1 MHFYFYFNI
10 DLPVICRGQCCI
22 ILRMTTNARIDHL
35 ERLLEVVRGLTTAP
49 DLDSFLQTIIAEAS
63 EMTDSELASI
73 LEYDEDAQELRFLS
87 MPWFDR
93 EALRPMGVP
102 LDGSV
107 AGLVFR
113 KKQPLV
119 IQDTR
124 ADTRHFKTVDR
135 VTKHATNSLVAVPL
149 IVRGQVVGVLEALN
163 KRDDEHY
170 TEEDITILETL
181 GALAAQ
187 AMRNVA
193 LDRKVKE
200 TSIELAELE
209 RLKTDFI
216 AITSHELRTP
226 LGLILGHAT
235 FLRELAG
242 EEYVSQL
249 DAIVKNASRLK
260 EIVENLSSVDNV
272 QTGAARVRSHRVSM
286 TKIVEDVV
294 LTFQDDARFRNI
306 TLTSDAGGSDR
317 SIEADGVKINIALSN
332 LVKNALHFT
341 DSGGTVTIR
350 VEEDDGYMKVSVSD
364 TGVGIPA
371 RDLQKLF
378 DRFFQVEEHLTRKHG
393 GMGLGLSVAK
403 NMIELHGGRIWVES
417 EEGKGSTFTF
427 LLPIGNTEETEEST
441 NPFVV

>member
-1 MHFYFYFNI
+1 
-10 DLPVICRGQCCI
+10 
-22 ILRMTTNARIDHL
+22 MTTNARIDHL

-49 DLDSFLQTIIAEAS
+49 DLESFLQTIIAEAS

-113 KKQPLV
+113 KRQPLV

-124 ADTRHFKTVDR
+124 ADIRHFKTVDR
-135 VTKHATNSLVAVPL
+135 VTKHATKSLVAVPL
-149 IVRGQVVGVLEALN
+149 IVRGEVVGVLEALN

-187 AMRNVA
+187 AMKNVS
-193 LDRKVKE
+193 LNRKVKAAD
-200 TSIELAELE
+200 IELKELE

-242 EEYVSQL
+242 EEHFNQL
-249 DAIVKNASRLK
+249 DAIVKNAARLK

-272 QTGAARVRSHRVSM
+272 QNGAARVRSHKVSLA
-286 TKIVEDVV
+286 KIAEDVV
-294 LTFQDDARFRNI
+294 LTFQDEAKSKNI
-306 TLTSDAGGSDR
+306 TLTSNAGDSNHYID
-317 SIEADGVKINIALSN
+317 ADGVKINIALSN

-341 DSGGTVTIR
+341 DSGGTVTIDAK
-350 VEEDDGYMKVSVSD
+350 EEEGYMEVSVTD
-364 TGVGIPA
+364 TGIGIPA

-427 LLPIGNTEETEEST
+427 LLPIGGTDVQEKSVG
-441 NPFVV
+441 PFVE

>member
-1 MHFYFYFNI
+1 
-10 DLPVICRGQCCI
+10 
-22 ILRMTTNARIDHL
+22 MTTERIDHL

-49 DLDSFLQTIIAEAS
+49 DLESFLQTIIAEAS

-73 LEYDEDAQELRFLS
+73 LEYDDEAHELRFLS

-93 EALRPMGVP
+93 DALRPMGVP

-119 IQDTR
+119 IQDAR
-124 ADTRHFKTVDR
+124 ADIRHFKSVDR
-135 VTKHATNSLVAVPL
+135 VTKHQTNSLAAVPL
-149 IVRGQVVGVLEALN
+149 IVRGEVIGVLEALN
-163 KRDDEHY
+163 KRDDAHY
-170 TEEDITILETL
+170 TEEDLTILETL

-187 AMRNVA
+187 AMKNVG
-193 LDRKVKE
+193 LERKVKAARME
-200 TSIELAELE
+200 VAEFE

-242 EEYVSQL
+242 EEFSAQL
-249 DAIVKNASRLK
+249 DTIVKNASRLK

-272 QTGAARVRSHRVSM
+272 QSGAARIRNNKMSM
-286 TKIVEDVV
+286 SKIAEDIILV
-294 LTFQDDARFRNI
+294 FQDEAKSRNI
-306 TLTSDAGGSDR
+306 TLKLEVDA
-317 SIEADGVKINIALSN
+317 ADHEINADSVKINIAMSN
-332 LVKNALHFT
+332 LVKNAIQFT
-341 DSGGTVTIR
+341 DNGGTVTIKIS
-350 VEEDDGYMKVSVSD
+350 ED
-364 TGVGIPA
+364 TGYYKTEIIDTGIGIPA
-371 RDLQKLF
+371 RDLPKLF
-378 DRFFQVEEHLTRKHG
+378 DRFYQVEEHLTRKHG

-403 NMIELHGGRIWVES
+403 SMIELHGGRIWVES

-427 LLPIGNTEETEEST
+427 LLPMDEREPQEESVS
-441 NPFVV
+441 PFVE